1 MRKFKIDGMRCVLA
15 VMALLVATMPAIAAG
30 KDGESKHAALNGA
43 KIHYQSYG
51 SGKDAFVL
59 VHGWGCN
66 LGHWRYQIPD
76 LAKSARVITLDLPGH
91 GQSDKPEIN
100 YTIDHFAAAI
110 DAVMRDAKVERAV
123 VMGHSMGTPIARQF
137 YRKYPQ
143 KTLAIVIVDGG
154 LRPFGDKAMRDGFV
168 NTFKSPNYK
177 EVSVQMFTSMTPVLS
192 AGDKEIVKASLL
204 ATPQNVLVTA
214 MESMNEEA
222 LYATDKI
229 KVPVLAILARSP
241 FWPADTEQFFRSLAP
256 DFEYHM
262 WEGVDHFLMM
272 EKPKEFNETVIA
284 FVNKKNLLK

>member
-1 MRKFKIDGMRCVLA
+1 
-15 VMALLVATMPAIAAG
+15 
-30 KDGESKHAALNGA
+30 
-43 KIHYQSYG
+43 
-51 SGKDAFVL
+51 
-59 VHGWGCN
+59 
-66 LGHWRYQIPD
+66 
-76 LAKSARVITLDLPGH
+76 
-91 GQSDKPEIN
+91 
-100 YTIDHFAAAI
+100 
-110 DAVMRDAKVERAV
+110 
-123 VMGHSMGTPIARQF
+123 
-137 YRKYPQ
+137 
-143 KTLAIVIVDGG
+143 
-154 LRPFGDKAMRDGFV
+154 
-168 NTFKSPNYK
+168 
-177 EVSVQMFTSMTPVLS
+177 MFTSMTPVLS